1 MRWTLIAF
9 KSGYESSELTPR
21 HPIVNS
27 GVRHAVVLANH
38 TKTWH
43 KTTQRSHGGS
53 ARALP
58 GGGRGRGA
66 YLGVVVPLTTSGSST
81 VKRRSCLAYVLTRT
95 VGVVVSDRYTR
106 LKSICILNVTAC
118 AVCATRTPPGRR
130 AARRPARTDG
140 PTQAPT
146 PAPCLHAPS
155 QVHHLCVV
163 EGKLNAVVSRLTAVS
178 VEGDLDANAVW
189 RSGQETTLVVER
201 HVGLWHTEW

>member
-58 GGGRGRGA
+58 GGGRGLGA
-66 YLGVVVPLTTSGSST
+66 RIGVVVKLVVLTTSGSST

-130 AARRPARTDG
+130 AARGARR
-140 PTQAPT
+140 APT
-146 PAPCLHAPS
+146 GQRKRQRPLHAS
-155 QVHHLCVV
+155 MLHL
-163 EGKLNAVVSRLTAVS
+163 KSTIYVS
-178 VEGDLDANAVW
+178 
-189 RSGQETTLVVER
+189 
-201 HVGLWHTEW
+201 